1 MAIITPHSSIGFGLG
16 SGITQRIYGTAGESR
31 ATGSIQY
38 VMTGEP
44 RWMLTLASP
53 KMMTAIE
60 AGRWR
65 AMLLSLRGRTHHL
78 ACWDPGRALPQGSA
92 RSAMTLGA
100 AASKGAGAA
109 SIAGGN
115 GTLKTGDWL
124 QIGPLGLGT
133 SQLVCLVADATV
145 PGVVQFEPPLRQ
157 GFASGAAV
165 TFNKASSLFKLT
177 GADLP
182 EFSVAASA
190 GQIAGLKFNLLE
202 QWA

>member
-1 MAIITPHSSIGFGLG
+1 MAIITPHSSIDFGLG

-100 AASKGAGAA
+100 AASK
-109 SIAGGN
+109 
-115 GTLKTGDWL
+115 
-124 QIGPLGLGT
+124 
-133 SQLVCLVADATV
+133 
-145 PGVVQFEPPLRQ
+145 
-157 GFASGAAV
+157 
-165 TFNKASSLFKLT
+165 
-177 GADLP
+177 
-182 EFSVAASA
+182 
-190 GQIAGLKFNLLE
+190 
-202 QWA
+202 